1 MWARGP
7 RRQGLRSIFDD
18 LYRTHETRFVPTRTE
33 RRRRALSPSA
43 RQPYQRRS
51 LYAEVL
57 DFVFA
62 PLAIL
67 WPLSVAGSFLVARSL
82 ADAPF
87 DRALAERLDTL
98 SQNVLMLR
106 KTDAAMT
113 QLQTDALFPV
123 RDRHPPPFQV
133 RDDSGRLLAGSSD
146 LPLPRP
152 QQSLLGETTGYSNI
166 VYRGEDWRVAW
177 TWVSD
182 APRPAS
188 SPPRRSADPA
198 VALGLTSSRPGL
210 PTPMPPPA
218 PTNPAPAISVPS
230 TAAAVT
236 RTVAPA
242 ATSPGRLLVQ
252 IAEPARE
259 RRALANEILRG
270 NFMPQFL
277 VMPLAVLL
285 VWFALSRGLRPLRS
299 VQGRIHDRDPDD
311 FSPIDPRGA
320 PEEIAPLVSAFNGLL
335 ARLEVSVAAQRRF
348 IGDAAHQLKTPLA
361 GLRTQAEL
369 ALAADDANE
378 LRTSLR
384 LIANSAERSARMVS
398 QMLALSRAEN
408 LREAVPFEKLD
419 LVRMSREVVGDWVPN
434 ALGADIDLGFENLS
448 TDAPIEANP
457 VLVREALNNLIDNA
471 LRHTGRGSSVT
482 VRVFSAADLQIVE
495 VEDGGSGIDLAD
507 QQRIFDRFYRVQD
520 STEGSGSGLGLS
532 IVREI
537 AEQHGASIT
546 VTSPVP
552 DPMGGTARRGS
563 RFTITFPAIPDPAA
577 PSVAEGD

>member
-1 MWARGP
+1 MSVSRAALRSMRVRAA
-7 RRQGLRSIFDD
+7 RRQGLRSILED
-18 LYRTHETRFVPTRTE
+18 LYRTHETRFIPTLTE
-33 RRRRALSPSA
+33 RRRRSLSPSA

-87 DRALAERLDTL
+87 DRALAERLNTL
-98 SQNVLMLR
+98 TQQVELLR
-106 KTDAAMT
+106 DGDLALTSGRA
-113 QLQTDALFPV
+113 DALFAS
-123 RDRHPPPFQV
+123 RDRSRPPFQV
-133 RDDSGRLLAGSSD
+133 RDDGGRLIAGSSD
-146 LPLPRP
+146 LPGPPPR
-152 QQSLLGETTGYSNI
+152 QALQGTATGFDNI
-166 VYRGEDWRVAW
+166 VYRGEDWRIAW
-177 TWVSD
+177 TYVD
-182 APRPAS
+182 GPGRDGPAAPGGSLA
-188 SPPRRSADPA
+188 
-198 VALGLTSSRPGL
+198 
-210 PTPMPPPA
+210 PA
-218 PTNPAPAISVPS
+218 PGHTVLGRSTLAPD
-230 TAAAVT
+230 
-236 RTVAPA
+236 
-242 ATSPGRLLVQ
+242 PGANRSERLLVQ
-252 IAEPARE
+252 VAEPARE

-285 VWFALSRGLRPLRS
+285 VWFALSRGLRPLRA

-335 ARLEVSVAAQRRF
+335 SRLEVSVAAQRRF

-419 LVRMSREVVGDWVPN
+419 LVKMSREVVGDWVPN
-434 ALGADIDLGFENLS
+434 ALGAGIDLGFENLS
-448 TDAPIEANP
+448 TDALIEANP
-457 VLVREALNNLIDNA
+457 VLVREALINLIDNA
-471 LRHTGRGSSVT
+471 LRHTTAGCSVT

-495 VEDGGSGIDLAD
+495 VEDGGSGIDVAD

-552 DPMGGTARRGS
+552 DPMGGPPRRGS

-577 PSVAEGD
+577 PPPVELE

>member
-1 MWARGP
+1 MTGARAVLRSGRIRAA
-7 RRQGLRSIFDD
+7 RRQGLRSILED

-33 RRRRALSPSA
+33 RRRRSLSPSA

-87 DRALAERLDTL
+87 DRALSDRLGTLVQHVDTVRL
-98 SQNVLMLR
+98 LENDSLL
-106 KTDAAMT
+106 
-113 QLQTDALFPV
+113 LPGEALFAAS
-123 RDRHPPPFQV
+123 DSDPPPFQI
-133 RDDSGRLLAGSSD
+133 RDSSGRLLAGSPS
-146 LPLPRP
+146 LPQPNPRDA
-152 QQSLLGETTGYSNI
+152 GAEKAGFGNI
-166 VYRGEDWRVAW
+166 VFRGEDWRVAW
-177 TWVSD
+177 TYAPDPLASD
-182 APRPAS
+182 SLAAGHQPSRAETGPGE
-188 SPPRRSADPA
+188 
-198 VALGLTSSRPGL
+198 GL
-210 PTPMPPPA
+210 
-218 PTNPAPAISVPS
+218 
-230 TAAAVT
+230 
-236 RTVAPA
+236 
-242 ATSPGRLLVQ
+242 LLVQ
-252 IAEPARE
+252 IAEPARD

-311 FSPIDPRGA
+311 FSPIDPHGA

-408 LREAVPFEKLD
+408 LREAVPFERID
-419 LVRMSREVVGDWVPN
+419 LGRISREVVGDWVPN
-434 ALGADIDLGFENLS
+434 ALGAGIDLGFEDLS
-448 TDAPIEANP
+448 AEAPIEANP

-495 VEDGGSGIDLAD
+495 VEDGGTGIEAGD
-507 QQRIFDRFYRVQD
+507 QQRIFDRFYRVHD

-546 VTSPVP
+546 ITSPVP
-552 DPMGGTARRGS
+552 DPMGGAPRRGS
-563 RFTITFPAIPDPAA
+563 RFTITFPALADPAA
-577 PSVAEGD
+577 PVVVEGD

>member
-1 MWARGP
+1 MRVRAA
-7 RRQGLRSIFDD
+7 RRQGLRSILED

-33 RRRRALSPSA
+33 RRRRSPSPSD

-87 DRALAERLDTL
+87 DRALVERLGTL
-98 SQNVLMLR
+98 TQQVVVLRSGDQPLG
-106 KTDAAMT
+106 
-113 QLQTDALFPV
+113 QLQAGSLFSA
-123 RDRHPPPFQV
+123 RDGSPPPFQI
-133 RDDSGRLLAGSSD
+133 RDASGRLLAGSSD
-146 LPLPRP
+146 LPGP
-152 QQSLLGETTGYSNI
+152 QVRQLAPGVATGFHNVI
-166 VYRGEDWRVAW
+166 YRGEDWRIAW
-177 TWVSD
+177 SYLD
-182 APRPAS
+182 DPGHPA
-188 SPPRRSADPA
+188 
-198 VALGLTSSRPGL
+198 GTSR
-210 PTPMPPPA
+210 
-218 PTNPAPAISVPS
+218 S
-230 TAAAVT
+230 TAA
-236 RTVAPA
+236 
-242 ATSPGRLLVQ
+242 SPGTMPVVSSSGEANRSGRLLIQ
-252 IAEPARE
+252 IAEPSRE

-285 VWFALSRGLRPLRS
+285 VWFALSQGLRPLRS

-378 LRTSLR
+378 LRTSLK
-384 LIANSAERSARMVS
+384 LMANSAERSARMVS

-419 LVRMSREVVGDWVPN
+419 LVKMSREVVGDWVPN
-434 ALGADIDLGFENLS
+434 ALGAGIDLGFENLS
-448 TDAPIEANP
+448 AEAPIEANP
-457 VLVREALNNLIDNA
+457 VLVREALINLIDNA
-471 LRHTGRGSSVT
+471 LRHTGGGSSVT

-495 VEDGGSGIDLAD
+495 VEDGGSGIDVAD

-552 DPMGGTARRGS
+552 DPMGGPPRRGS

-577 PSVAEGD
+577 PPPTEIG